1 MADSHHTLLPP
12 RAPFSGAALRQ
23 HPPRP
28 GLPGQELPLAAAE
41 LERLR
46 FRARREM
53 PSAGLA
59 GVRRRRIGQSL
70 EYRDHRAYVPG
81 DDVRLIDWR
90 ASERLGDGDLLV
102 RNFEAEERFTVAVAV
117 DNRPDMMLPEAAP
130 AALVSRWIVEA
141 IAVIAARE
149 KLAVRFLPLFVGAPQ
164 PSRLATGRQVGAA
177 ARAFCD
183 GLARDPATETE
194 PALATAAIMR
204 VLPPACAVIV
214 VTTATFADPDGRFA
228 ALLAGARRG
237 FRQLAVAV
245 LDPWPYER
253 ALLAQGSV
261 ALDASA
267 GASARRGVFDPSPAE
282 LDASAATLERHRS
295 EVLASAAPAV
305 QYRLRW
311 PAATATPLPALRDTF
326 RRWFMDFAVIT
337 QLFAREAP

>member
-1 MADSHHTLLPP
+1 MADSDPTLIPHRDRRP
-12 RAPFSGAALRQ
+12 GAALRPQ
-23 HPPRP
+23 PRD
-28 GLPGQELPLAAAE
+28 GHELPLAAAE

-59 GVRRRRIGQSL
+59 GMRRRRVGQSL
-70 EYRDHRAYVPG
+70 EYRDHRAYVAG

-90 ASERLGDGDLLV
+90 ASERLSGDGDLVV
-102 RNFEAEERFTVAVAV
+102 RNFEAEERFTIAVAV
-117 DNRPDMMLPEAAP
+117 DNRPDMSLPEAAP

-149 KLAVRFLPLFVGAPQ
+149 KLAVRFLPLFTGPPQ
-164 PSRLATGRQVGAA
+164 PSRPAAGAQVTAA

-183 GLARDPATETE
+183 GLAGGADDE
-194 PALATAAIMR
+194 PGLATAAVMR
-204 VLPPACAVIV
+204 ALPPACAVIV
-214 VTTATFADPDGRFA
+214 VTTATFADPLGRFA

-267 GASARRGVFDPSPAE
+267 GAAARRGVFDPSPAE
-282 LDASAATLERHRS
+282 LDASAAALDRHRR

-305 QYRLRW
+305 QYPLRW
-311 PAATATPLPALRDTF
+311 PAAAGSPLPALRDTF
-326 RRWFMDFAVIT
+326 RRWFMDFAVTT
-337 QLFAREAP
+337 QLFAREAR